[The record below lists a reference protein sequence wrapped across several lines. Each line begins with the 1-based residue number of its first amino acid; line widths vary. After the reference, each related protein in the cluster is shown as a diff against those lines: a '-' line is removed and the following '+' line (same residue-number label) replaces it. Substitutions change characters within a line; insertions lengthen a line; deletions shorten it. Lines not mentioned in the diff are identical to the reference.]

1 MDADKHLHGNLSNP
15 DYPPLS
21 STPVV
26 TSKRSSTL
34 FALAKRRRIELDNS
48 SSAFGESS

>member
-1 MDADKHLHGNLSNP
+1 MDADQHLDGNLSNP
-15 DYPPLS
+15 NYPPLS

-26 TSKRSSTL
+26 SSKRSSTP
-34 FALAKRRRIELDNS
+34 FASAKRRRIELDDS